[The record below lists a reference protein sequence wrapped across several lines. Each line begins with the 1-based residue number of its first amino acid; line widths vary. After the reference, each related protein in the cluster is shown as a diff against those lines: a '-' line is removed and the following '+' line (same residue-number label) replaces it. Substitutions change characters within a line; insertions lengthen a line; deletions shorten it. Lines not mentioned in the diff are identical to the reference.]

1 MTKQVFDTDASEYF
15 SNGDGDV
22 FEFNSERAFYLSQD
36 IYKSYQS
43 RLEKIAK
50 KYKKSKKDETQQK
63 HALNLIAL
71 RDEWCLGEDDTPAET
86 LYCVFAANNENAWTD
101 LTTDNEFYS

>member
-22 FEFNSERAFYLSQD
+22 FEFNNERAFYLSQD
-36 IYKSYQS
+36 ICRQYLT

-50 KYKKSKKDETQQK
+50 KYKKSKKDDTQQK
-63 HALNLIAL
+63 HALNMIAL
-71 RDEWCLGEDDTPAET
+71 RDEWTLGDDETPAET
-86 LYCVFAANNENAWTD
+86 LYCVYAANNPDAWTD